1 MFKSTRSSGFKITFK
16 NKITMSVQWGG
27 GTYTD
32 NRSKPFGTETE
43 SDLESS
49 TAEIMIWDEESDR
62 TVSFGIEE
70 VKGWLTAD
78 DVAVIM
84 SVCQDSSSVGEIEK
98 KLQTL
103 KFADFVE

>member
-1 MFKSTRSSGFKITFK
+1 
-16 NKITMSVQWGG
+16 
-27 GTYTD
+27 
-32 NRSKPFGTETE
+32 
-43 SDLESS
+43 
-49 TAEIMIWDEESDR
+49 MIWDEESDR
-62 TVSFGIEE
+62 TVSFGVDE

-98 KLQTL
+98 KLQAL